1 MKFLLFSDLHY
12 WPGVFLEDRTYLH
25 RLQKRAEE
33 TGCEMM
39 IHTGDFCHGGDG
51 VLECIEEYNNFHIPS
66 YHCLGNH
73 DTERTPF
80 EETLKRY
87 RMPNNYYCFDR
98 GGYRFIITDPNY
110 YKDRGDYIAY
120 TMGNFYDHPDT
131 IDYMPPEQL
140 VWMENTIAESEL
152 PCLIFSHESF
162 ERCDGVRN
170 QEEVRGIIDAAN
182 RRKKNSVIM
191 CVNGHNHSDFV
202 RIWNDVVYFDVNSV
216 SYCALARPHDL
227 YPKEVC
233 KKRAGMPGTVW
244 YNEPLSAVVT
254 LTGNTIKVEGS
265 VSSMYLGITRVMT
278 GTDKYDPAGREA
290 TPEIQSFEITLS

>member
-12 WPGVFLEDRTYLH
+12 WPGVYLEDRSYLH

-33 TGCEMM
+33 TGCELM
-39 IHTGDFCHGGDG
+39 IHTGDFCHGGDE
-51 VLECIEEYNNFHIPS
+51 VRDHIEEYNDFHIPS

-87 RMPNNYYCFDR
+87 RMPNNYYFFDR

-110 YKDRGDYIAY
+110 YRDGDDYVAY

-140 VWMENTIAESEL
+140 AWLENTIAESEL

-216 SYCALARPHDL
+216 CYCALAKPHDL
-227 YPKEVC
+227 YPGEDC
-233 KKRAGMPGTVW
+233 RKRAGMPGTVW
-244 YNEPLSAVVT
+244 YNDPLSAVVT
-254 LTGNTIKVEGS
+254 LTGNTLRVEGS
-265 VSSMYLGITRVMT
+265 ISSMYLGITRVMT
-278 GTDKYDPAGREA
+278 GNDKYDPAGREA
-290 TPEIQSFEITLS
+290 DPEIQSFEITLG